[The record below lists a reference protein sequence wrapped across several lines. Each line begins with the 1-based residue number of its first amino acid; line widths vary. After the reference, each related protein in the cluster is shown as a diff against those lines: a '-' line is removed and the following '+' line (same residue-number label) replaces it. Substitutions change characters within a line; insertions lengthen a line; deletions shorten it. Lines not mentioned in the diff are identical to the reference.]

1 MKKTT
6 ILRQLLSTEKT
17 IVAPASYDCLSA
29 MIVENVGFKATF
41 LSGYCLAAS
50 AKGMPDVGTES
61 RADVVARAMQV
72 TNAVDIPVI
81 CDAGNGYGG
90 PIGTYQSIRELEAAG
105 VAGCFIEDQSYPP
118 ACPGLRT
125 PTVVPME
132 EFMPK
137 LKAALEART
146 DEDFVIIARTDAGA
160 SLGLDAAIERCHAF
174 KEAGAD
180 LVICT
185 AGMPKTKDEL
195 LGAIKKIGVPMGPM
209 PPHFESGIT
218 LKDYEDTGNMKII
231 SGLETLMT
239 VAKSMKDCLTELKEK
254 GRSDSSK
261 AMSMPEWM
269 ELMKLKKWT
278 ELEKKYM

>member
-6 ILRQLLSTEKT
+6 MLRQLLASEKT
-17 IVAPASYDCLSA
+17 LVAPASYDCLSA
-29 MIVENVGFKATF
+29 LIVENVGFKATF

-50 AKGMPDVGTES
+50 VKGMPDVGTEG
-61 RADVVARAMQV
+61 RADVVNRAMQV

-90 PIGTYQSIRELEAAG
+90 PIGTYQTIRELEAAG
-105 VAGCFIEDQSYPP
+105 VAGCFIEDQTYPP

-125 PTVVPME
+125 PSVVPME

-137 LKAALEART
+137 LRAALDARR
-146 DEDFVIIARTDAGA
+146 DKDFVIIARTDAGA

-195 LGAIKKIGVPMGPM
+195 LEAIKKIGVPMGPM
-209 PPHFESGIT
+209 PPHFETGIT
-218 LKDYEDTGNMKII
+218 LKDYEETGNVKII

-239 VAKSMKDCLTELKEK
+239 VAKALKDCLTEELKNGK
-254 GRSDSSK
+254 PDASK
-261 AMSMPEWM
+261 TMSMPEWM
-269 ELMKLKKWT
+269 QLMKLKQWT
-278 ELEKKYM
+278 ELEKN